1 MKQINHSCM
10 IISTSGQIELCHK
23 ARKPTFGIFFLSWMA
38 VISNRAPPWEFG
50 PYFIYR
56 SHFSF
61 DFGVPCNWS
70 VIFIT
75 GSLAS
80 SLLCQLKCP
89 SNEWDKN
96 FEEARTGMGQL
107 WSGPGPGFFIQFAI
121 GQDWSNS
128 AGTGSWALFCYK
140 IYHSQLWLDAVRL
153 IWSNLQNY
161 LYMGKLGK

>member
-1 MKQINHSCM
+1 MGNYSKDSHLLNLKIGHQIWNKS
-10 IISTSGQIELCHK
+10 IILVWSYLPQAKLNCVTKHRNPHLE
-23 ARKPTFGIFFLSWMA
+23 FFFLSRMA
-38 VISNRAPPWEFG
+38 VISNWAPPWEFG

-89 SNEWDKN
+89 SNEWDQN
-96 FEEARTGMGQL
+96 FEKARTGMGQF

-121 GQDWSNS
+121 GQDWS
-128 AGTGSWALFCYK
+128 
-140 IYHSQLWLDAVRL
+140 IRL
-153 IWSNLQNY
+153 AP
-161 LYMGKLGK
+161 GV